1 MKKGELSVNILIVAA
16 LALLILIILVVLLGK
31 STRNLDTGLD
41 CVQKGGKC
49 VASGTCFPSSQ
60 IIPEGVCAQSSSAT
74 YECCKLLASGE

>member
-31 STRNLDTGLD
+31 STKNLDTGLD

-49 VASGTCFPSSQ
+49 VPTLTCPAGQ
-60 IIPEGVCAQSSSAT
+60 DIPEGVCAQSSSAT
-74 YECCKLLASGE
+74 YECCKLLATGE

>member
-31 STRNLDTGLD
+31 SSKNLDTGLD

-49 VASGTCFPSSQ
+49 VEDGTCPVGQNIPDGKCSESGT
-60 IIPEGVCAQSSSAT
+60 VR
-74 YECCKLLASGE
+74 YECCKLLATGE